1 MTRED
6 IRQEV
11 ADIVEFVSDVKVD
24 ARTFSDEASL
34 SKDLMFDSL
43 IMIQYIV
50 ELEDKFDIAIDDLE
64 DLDQFDCI
72 GNTVDFV
79 ENYLSINEG

>member
-79 ENYLSINEG
+79 EKCLSINEG

>member
-6 IRQEV
+6 IRQGV
-11 ADIVEFVSDVKVD
+11 ADIVKFVSDVKVD
-24 ARTFSDEASL
+24 TRTLSDEASL

-50 ELEDKFDIAIDDLE
+50 ELEDRFDIAIDDLE

-72 GNTVDFV
+72 GNTVDFI
-79 ENYLSINEG
+79 ENCLSINEG